1 MPSDQS
7 AKPPGTVSRPALLR
21 AGTYSLLISPGLMR
35 TLLLGAT
42 FCLISAWSAF
52 AGDTPKTPDTK
63 FLLGYLA
70 GDYRLIG
77 QQPDS
82 GATYSG
88 RVTLTEHEGRFD
100 VVRTTAGVTTH
111 GTATIE
117 TAGEGGTQVLRLRFT
132 AGEVAQEVTYL
143 WRSDMDNYPRLTGY
157 LYRGKGITHS
167 PGLEALF
174 HVPPTPKK

>member
-1 MPSDQS
+1 
-7 AKPPGTVSRPALLR
+7 
-21 AGTYSLLISPGLMR
+21 MR

-100 VVRTTAGVTTH
+100 VVRTIAGVTTH